1 MLWRN
6 FEDRKRKWWREKC
19 TQRAVR
25 FEWSWKEKK
34 RRERDEM
41 LTRTLAQW
49 IFQRVKTLKPVS
61 NIPASIFVLYPW
73 RNFRSRR
80 VRFFNR
86 KLERNRDVRRGVTSH
101 APKIRDE
108 TDSRERVRERERE
121 RGGRERER
129 EKPFEKRFHFIL
141 ALFYRRVLLLLCPD
155 FRWYSLTEALRTRI
169 LIYNCVIRNG

>member
-121 RGGRERER
+121 REWEGERERER
-129 EKPFEKRFHFIL
+129 NLLRNDFIL
-141 ALFYRRVLLLLCPD
+141 FWPFSTVVFFFFCARISAD
-155 FRWYSLTEALRTRI
+155 IRWLRHYE
-169 LIYNCVIRNG
+169 LGY

>member
-108 TDSRERVRERERE
+108 TDSRERVREREGGGR
-121 RGGRERER
+121 GRERER
-129 EKPFEKRFHFIL
+129 ETFWETISFYSGPFLPSCSSSSVPGF
-141 ALFYRRVLLLLCPD
+141 P
-155 FRWYSLTEALRTRI
+155 
-169 LIYNCVIRNG
+169 LIFADWGITNSDINI

>member
-6 FEDRKRKWWREKC
+6 FEYRERKWWREKC

-108 TDSRERVRERERE
+108 TDSKERERE
-121 RGGRERER
+121 GNLLRND
-129 EKPFEKRFHFIL
+129 FIL
-141 ALFYRRVLLLLCPD
+141 FWPFSTVVFFFFCARISAD
-155 FRWYSLTEALRTRI
+155 IRWLRHYE
-169 LIYNCVIRNG
+169 LGY